1 MKRILLGALLTEED
15 RCKLALEKG
24 FKYDKHTG
32 DIFNPKGKKII
43 NNNLSSYTQIEVR
56 FNSKVYKIYGHRFAW
71 YVVYNELP
79 GLGLIDHIDRI
90 KSNNKISNLRN
101 SSVSINQLN
110 IDSKGYYFCKI
121 KNKFRAKI
129 IVNKKFKHL
138 GYFEKEEDAKQCYET
153 YKNNLINN

>member
-1 MKRILLGALLTEED
+1 MRKLLLGALLSEED

-24 FKYDKHTG
+24 FKYDKDSG

-56 FNSKVYKIYGHRFAW
+56 VNSKVYKIYAHRFAW
-71 YVVYNELP
+71 YVVYNKLP
-79 GLGLIDHIDRI
+79 DLIDHIDRV
-90 KSNNKISNLRN
+90 KCNNKISNLRN
-101 SSVSINQLN
+101 ASTSINQLN
-110 IDSKGYYFCKI
+110 RNSKGYYFYKT

-129 IVNKKFKHL
+129 MMNRKFKHL
-138 GYFEKEEDAKQCYET
+138 GYFEKEEEAKECYEK